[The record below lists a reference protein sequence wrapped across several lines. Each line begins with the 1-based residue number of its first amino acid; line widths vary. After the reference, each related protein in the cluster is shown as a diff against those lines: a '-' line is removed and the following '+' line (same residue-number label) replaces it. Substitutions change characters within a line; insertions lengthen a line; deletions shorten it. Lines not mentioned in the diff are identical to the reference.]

1 MPQKWHFRLK
11 ASKQPTQITSL
22 SNRAATRICWTTQPV
37 WAETA
42 MLLAAGRT
50 HLSPLWSG
58 SETEVPL
65 AEHCV
70 TVPKFISS
78 CRGTIIEMAMAE
90 WRWED
95 IWLACW
101 QGWFTRLPSRFP
113 VCPKFYN
120 PRLEEVHLAPQHAQ
134 CGQNI
139 SQKNSITNLCNGNE
153 PPISSKILSEVSQQR
168 PKLWWDHLLRAV
180 YADYKR
186 TMWKWSFFVSPVS
199 QETISVAH
207 ISDPHPRGN
216 VHFQHGLAPPRA
228 NAPQG
233 LRTVTVLPPLRGEQ
247 SAAAIQTPELNH
259 SHTKPSWMSI
269 CCSKCGQKGIV
280 NCSYSASWYGSSST
294 SKCQSLTDLA
304 KSDLAGKKENSSVM
318 SSHSD

>member
-22 SNRAATRICWTTQPV
+22 SNRAATRICWTTQPA

-58 SETEVPL
+58 TEIEVPL

-78 CRGTIIEMAMAE
+78 CRGTIIEMATAE

-113 VCPKFYN
+113 VCLEFYN
-120 PRLEEVHLAPQHAQ
+120 PRLEEVHLAPRHAQ

-139 SQKNSITNLCNGNE
+139 SPKNSITNLCNGNE

-233 LRTVTVLPPLRGEQ
+233 LRTVTVLPPLRGNNQLLPFKLLNSTTVILSPHECPF
-247 SAAAIQTPELNH
+247 AA
-259 SHTKPSWMSI
+259 PSVGR
-269 CCSKCGQKGIV
+269 K
-280 NCSYSASWYGSSST
+280 A
-294 SKCQSLTDLA
+294 L
-304 KSDLAGKKENSSVM
+304 
-318 SSHSD
+318 